1 MLLHAQDRKIVRHT
15 TSDLDHIIFGENIKS
30 NRKVI

>member
-1 MLLHAQDRKIVRHT
+1 MLLHAQNRKIVRRT
-15 TSDLDHIIFGENIKS
+15 TYDLDHIIFGGNIKS